1 VNEAATIAITAAAAA
16 AVDGDTTIARGQA
29 RLTDPIPHADPLAA
43 ALLQAAEML
52 IAHLTPAERDRTGL
66 VLATLHGC
74 LATDWTFDRSRRDEP
89 RFASPAAFSRT
100 LPSTLAAE
108 AALRLTLR
116 GPSVVLTPAN
126 HASAALALHRAAAWM
141 HAFSLT
147 HCITGAFDLEENR
160 ARVALVLLETG
171 HPDNHLASLQLSH
184 SPADK
189 EFTLPDLLAWI
200 RCPTPVFAPRAGIT
214 HP

>member
-1 VNEAATIAITAAAAA
+1 VNQAPTIAITAAAA
-16 AVDGDTTIARGQA
+16 VDADTPIARGQA
-29 RLTDPIPHADPLAA
+29 RPVDPIPHADPLAA

-52 IAHLTPAERDRTGL
+52 IGHLTPAERDRTGL

-116 GPSVVLTPAN
+116 GPSIVLSPSN
-126 HASAALALHRAAAWM
+126 NASAALALHRAAAWM

-147 HCITGAFDLEENR
+147 HCITGAFDLTDDI
-160 ARVALVLLETG
+160 AHVGLVLLETNATN
-171 HPDNHLASLQLSH
+171 PLASAHNLH
-184 SPADK
+184 T
-189 EFTLPDLLAWI
+189 ETLPDLIAWI
-200 RCPTPVFAPRAGIT
+200 RTADQIAP
-214 HP
+214 